1 MKVNLGCGRFKLD
14 GFVNVDVNE
23 DLQPDVVA
31 FAQDY
36 METLPDDSVDLVYMG
51 HMIEHI
57 TVQEGKELLDVIR
70 QKLLDGGELII
81 TLPDATKAMA
91 MYFRGDLDLTTYLR
105 IMFGAPEEGEF
116 ERHVMVYDAKI
127 IVSTFA
133 GLFTEH
139 EIAPITQVP
148 YLVAYNE
155 WQSTVIF
162 RK

>member
-31 FAQDY
+31 FAKDY
-36 METLPDDSVDLVYMG
+36 METLPDNGVEVVYMG

-57 TVQEGKELLDVIR
+57 TVQEGGELLAVIA
-70 QKLLDGGELII
+70 QKLHPGGKLIV

-91 MYFRGDLDLTTYLR
+91 MYYRGDLDLTTYLR
-105 IMFGAPEEGEF
+105 IMFGAPEEGEY

-127 IVSTFA
+127 VVSCF
-133 GLFTEH
+133 GSLFSSH
-139 EIAPITQVP
+139 EIVPITDVP
-148 YLVAYNE
+148 HLVAYNE

-162 RK
+162 HK

>member
-57 TVQEGKELLDVIR
+57 TSSSSFPSCTV
-70 QKLLDGGELII
+70 
-81 TLPDATKAMA
+81 MCS
-91 MYFRGDLDLTTYLR
+91 
-105 IMFGAPEEGEF
+105 IMWP
-116 ERHVMVYDAKI
+116 M
-127 IVSTFA
+127 
-133 GLFTEH
+133 
-139 EIAPITQVP
+139 
-148 YLVAYNE
+148 
-155 WQSTVIF
+155 
-162 RK
+162 

>member
-1 MKVNLGCGRFKLD
+1 MKVNLGCGKFKLE

-36 METLPDDSVDLVYMG
+36 METLPDDSVDTVYMG

-57 TVQEGKELLDVIR
+57 TPADGFLLLSVI
-70 QKLLDGGELII
+70 QKKLRPGGELIV
-81 TLPDATKAMA
+81 TLPDATKAMS
-91 MYFRGDLDLTTYLR
+91 MLYMKQLDLETYLR

-127 IVSTFA
+127 VVSYF
-133 GLFTEH
+133 GNIFSEH
-139 EIAPITQVP
+139 EIVPITNVP